1 MHGMECHVPPAQRRH
16 GDSQFAGCAPWCR
29 PSMCRLTPPWCKCSS
44 CSDCLGL
51 AQKTAGGVSS
61 STQPPEGTN
70 LIANFSLGLS
80 GCSVEGRIDAHRLSP
95 PRFCNAFNES
105 SACSHHFTP
114 RGLCEWSGSRC
125 ITSTA
130 CTRRAS
136 AASGTSYVFFK
147 FHKVGSSTVG
157 GTLRLALI
165 AATSNPFASC
175 LRHSTL
181 REKTDVERARYTY
194 CSLCA
199 KHDNSLP
206 LLPLFRQPSVLDAP
220 PEKRLRALFAGVHA
234 AKVLDEHC
242 PMRESIGNVLRT
254 GTVIRRPVDRVIS
267 K

>member
-1 MHGMECHVPPAQRRH
+1 
-16 GDSQFAGCAPWCR
+16 
-29 PSMCRLTPPWCKCSS
+29 MCRLTPPWCKCSS
-44 CSDCLGL
+44 CSDCLGS
-51 AQKTAGGVSS
+51 AQNTAGGVSS
-61 STQPPEGTN
+61 STQPPEGTSR
-70 LIANFSLGLS
+70 IANFSLGLS

-220 PEKRLRALFAGVHA
+220 PEKRLSALFAGVHA